1 MIYDDY
7 EFVYEDDIKIKENC
21 EHVMDKSEICCTNK
35 CMLLFD
41 DDFKTCLKDKLSLL
55 NRMEKQIYLFAMI
68 SINEEKKNSS
78 LRMKSSKYFEYT
90 VKEYGVSRSV
100 CKTAFI
106 ELHDTTPAFVRT
118 ICIKMS
124 KKHLLP
130 LDERGKH
137 RKGENVKLKDSI
149 EKHLLEILESPYV
162 S

>member
-1 MIYDDY
+1 MNYDDY
-7 EFVYEDDIKIKENC
+7 EFVYEDDIKEECKP
-21 EHVMDKSEICCTNK
+21 VMDKSEICCTNK

-41 DDFKTCLKDKLSLL
+41 DDFKKCLKDKLSSL
-55 NRMEKQIYLFAMI
+55 NKMEKQIYLFAMI
-68 SINEEKKNSS
+68 SINEEEINSS
-78 LRMKSSKYFEYT
+78 SRVKSSKYFKYT

-124 KKHLLP
+124 KNHLLP
-130 LDERGKH
+130 TDDRGKH
-137 RKGENVKLKDSI
+137 RKGENVELKSLI
-149 EKHLLEILESPYV
+149 EKHLLEILESPDV